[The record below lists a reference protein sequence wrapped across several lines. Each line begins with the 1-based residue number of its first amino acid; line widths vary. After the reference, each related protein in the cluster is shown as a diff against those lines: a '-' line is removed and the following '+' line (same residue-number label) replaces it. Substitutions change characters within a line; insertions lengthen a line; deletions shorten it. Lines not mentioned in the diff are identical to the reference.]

1 MDAHDH
7 RTRILSLLHLERNAF
22 ETALGHLYRQRLLPE
37 LRNERDRLIKA
48 LARTREHLEQAES
61 DRTRKKNTP

>member
-7 RTRILSLLHLERNAF
+7 RTRILSLLHLERNEI

-37 LRNERDRLIKA
+37 LRNERDRLTAA
-48 LARTREHLEQAES
+48 LARTREQLEQAETN
-61 DRTRKKNTP
+61 RTRKKNTP

>member
-7 RTRILSLLHLERNAF
+7 RTRILSLLHLERNEI

-37 LRNERDRLIKA
+37 LRNERDRLITA
-48 LARTREHLEQAES
+48 LAKTREHLEKAETH
-61 DRTRKKNTP
+61 RRRKKNTP